1 MLGPHI
7 LEAPPAV
14 ILVMKLFVKPL
25 RKEGH
30 SDVWGQKSGDL
41 GENMLPLSRKDILS
55 YSVQEGRL
63 SL

>member
-1 MLGPHI
+1 M

-25 RKEGH
+25 REEGH